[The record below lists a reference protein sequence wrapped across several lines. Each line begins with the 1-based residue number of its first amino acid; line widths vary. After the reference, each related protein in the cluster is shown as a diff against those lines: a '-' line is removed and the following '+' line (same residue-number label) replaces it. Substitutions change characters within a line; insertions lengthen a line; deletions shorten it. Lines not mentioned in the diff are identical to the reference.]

1 MPQTN
6 EVDTLEQE
14 LQNTDTE
21 LGGNNSD
28 TEPDNSIDTD
38 VILDNDTQL
47 EESLEEE
54 KEEEESLEDDDKLTK
69 EQLDA
74 MSDEEFTKFIEEGTL
89 PESIKSEQKPLVKV
103 ISKPEPK
110 AKAAKV
116 DKTDK
121 EPTKLEDEDVKET
134 SSKDVDYEAV
144 YKDIFKPFRANG
156 KEITPRNVED
166 VIQLMQMGANYTKKM
181 QLMAPLRKT
190 AESLSRADIKEDD
203 LNFLIDVHKG
213 DKEAIKKLLTKHNVD
228 PMELDLDSTN
238 YVPNNNIVSDEDV
251 EYSNIL
257 DDIRDSLPKIQEIMT
272 STWDT
277 KSKEALLKD
286 PNLMRALHEEI
297 AMGRFDSVQAQL
309 EIEKTFGRYKGKS
322 DVEAYIDLVTKLAA
336 KEQSNHQ
343 SNGTNKPTPKAEAP
357 TKPIPDKTKAAPIRT
372 KATNQGSTLTA
383 KDIFSMSEDQ
393 FAKLSIRDLV

>member
-1 MPQTN
+1 MSQTN
-6 EVDTLEQE
+6 EVDTLEQEE

-21 LGGNNSD
+21 LGGNNND
-28 TEPDNSIDTD
+28 TEPDNSTDTD
-38 VILDNDTQL
+38 VTPDNDTQP
-47 EESLEEE
+47 EESLEG
-54 KEEEESLEDDDKLTK
+54 DDELTK

-74 MSDEEFTKFIEEGTL
+74 MSDEEFTKFMEEGKL
-89 PESIKSEQKPLVKV
+89 PEPTKSEQKPLVKV
-103 ISKPEPK
+103 VSKPEPK
-110 AKAAKV
+110 AK
-116 DKTDK
+116 TDK
-121 EPTKLEDEDVKET
+121 ESTKPEGENVKET
-134 SSKDVDYEAV
+134 SPKDVDYEAV
-144 YKDIFKPFRANG
+144 YKDIFKPFKANG
-156 KEITPRNVED
+156 KDITPRNVED
-166 VIQLMQMGANYTKKM
+166 VVQLMQMGANYTKKM
-181 QLMAPLRKT
+181 QLMAPLKKA

-238 YVPNNNIVSDEDV
+238 YVPKNNIVSDEDV

-272 STWDT
+272 NTWDT

-297 AMGRFDSVQAQL
+297 AMGRFDNVQAQL
-309 EIEKTFGRYKGKS
+309 EIEKTFGRYRGKS
-322 DVEAYIDLVTKLAA
+322 DVEAYIDLVTKLAV
-336 KEQSNHQ
+336 KEQSNNQ
-343 SNGTNKPTPKAEAP
+343 PAPKADAP

>member
-1 MPQTN
+1 MSQTN
-6 EVDTLEQE
+6 EVDTLEQEE

-21 LGGNNSD
+21 LGGNNND
-28 TEPDNSIDTD
+28 TEPDNSTNTD
-38 VILDNDTQL
+38 VTPDNDTQP
-47 EESLEEE
+47 
-54 KEEEESLEDDDKLTK
+54 EESLEDDDKLTK

-74 MSDEEFTKFIEEGTL
+74 MSDEEFTRFMEEGKL
-89 PESIKSEQKPLVKV
+89 PEPPKTEQKPLVKV
-103 ISKPEPK
+103 VSKP
-110 AKAAKV
+110 
-116 DKTDK
+116 DTKTDK
-121 EPTKLEDEDVKET
+121 ESTEVKKDDSTKDT
-134 SSKDVDYEAV
+134 PPKDVDYEAV
-144 YKDIFKPFRANG
+144 YKDIFKPFKANG
-156 KEITPRNVED
+156 KDITPRTVED
-166 VIQLMQMGANYTKKM
+166 VVQLMQMGANYTKKM
-181 QLMAPLRKT
+181 QLMAPLKKA
-190 AESLSRADIKEDD
+190 AESLSRADIREED

-238 YVPNNNIVSDEDV
+238 YVPKNNIVSDEDV

-272 STWDT
+272 NTWDT
-277 KSKEALLKD
+277 RSKEALLKD

-297 AMGRFDSVQAQL
+297 AMGRFDNVQAQL

-343 SNGTNKPTPKAEAP
+343 PDGTNKPTPKADVP

-383 KDIFSMSEDQ
+383 KDIFSMSEEQ

>member
-1 MPQTN
+1 MSQTN
-6 EVDTLEQE
+6 EVDTLEQEE

-21 LGGNNSD
+21 LGGNNND
-28 TEPDNSIDTD
+28 TEPDNSTNTD
-38 VILDNDTQL
+38 VTPDNDTQP
-47 EESLEEE
+47 
-54 KEEEESLEDDDKLTK
+54 EESLEDDDKLTK

-74 MSDEEFTKFIEEGTL
+74 MSDEEFTRFMEEGKL
-89 PESIKSEQKPLVKV
+89 PEPTKSEQKPLVKV

-110 AKAAKV
+110 AK
-116 DKTDK
+116 TDK
-121 EPTKLEDEDVKET
+121 EPTKPEDEDVKET
-134 SSKDVDYEAV
+134 SSKDIDYEAV
-144 YKDIFKPFRANG
+144 YKDIFKPFKANG
-156 KEITPRNVED
+156 KDITPRTVED

-181 QLMAPLRKT
+181 QLMAPLKKA

-238 YVPNNNIVSDEDV
+238 YVPKNNIVSDEDV

-297 AMGRFDSVQAQL
+297 AMGRFDNVQAQL

-343 SNGTNKPTPKAEAP
+343 PDGTNKPTPKADVP

-383 KDIFSMSEDQ
+383 KDIFSMSEEQ

>member
-1 MPQTN
+1 MSQTN
-6 EVDTLEQE
+6 EVDTLEQEE

-28 TEPDNSIDTD
+28 TEPDNSTDTD
-38 VILDNDTQL
+38 VTPDNDTQP
-47 EESLEEE
+47 EESLEG
-54 KEEEESLEDDDKLTK
+54 DDKLTK

-74 MSDEEFTKFIEEGTL
+74 MSDEEFTKFMEEGKL
-89 PESIKSEQKPLVKV
+89 PEPTKSEQKPLVKV

-110 AKAAKV
+110 AK
-116 DKTDK
+116 TDK
-121 EPTKLEDEDVKET
+121 ESTKPEGEDVKET
-134 SSKDVDYEAV
+134 PPKDVDYETV
-144 YKDIFKPFRANG
+144 YKDIFKPFKANG
-156 KEITPRNVED
+156 KDITPRTVED
-166 VIQLMQMGANYTKKM
+166 VVQLMQMGANYTKKM
-181 QLMAPLRKT
+181 QLMAPLKKA

-238 YVPNNNIVSDEDV
+238 YVPKNNIVSDEDV

-272 STWDT
+272 NTWDT
-277 KSKEALLKD
+277 RSKEALLKD

-297 AMGRFDSVQAQL
+297 AIGRFDNVQAQL

-336 KEQSNHQ
+336 KGQSNHQ
-343 SNGTNKPTPKAEAP
+343 PDGTNKLTLKADVP

>member
-1 MPQTN
+1 MSQTN
-6 EVDTLEQE
+6 EVDTLEQEE

-21 LGGNNSD
+21 LGGNNND
-28 TEPDNSIDTD
+28 TEPDNSTDTD
-38 VILDNDTQL
+38 VTPDNDTQP
-47 EESLEEE
+47 EESLEG
-54 KEEEESLEDDDKLTK
+54 DDKLTK

-74 MSDEEFTKFIEEGTL
+74 MSDEEFTKFMEEGKL
-89 PESIKSEQKPLVKV
+89 PEPTKSEQKPLVKV

-110 AKAAKV
+110 AK
-116 DKTDK
+116 TDK
-121 EPTKLEDEDVKET
+121 ESTKPEGEDVKET
-134 SSKDVDYEAV
+134 PPKDVDYETV
-144 YKDIFKPFRANG
+144 YKDIFKPFKANG
-156 KEITPRNVED
+156 KDITPRTVED
-166 VIQLMQMGANYTKKM
+166 VVQLMQMGANYTKKM
-181 QLMAPLRKT
+181 QLMAPLKKA

-238 YVPNNNIVSDEDV
+238 YVPKNNIVSDEDV
-251 EYSNIL
+251 EYSDIL

-297 AMGRFDSVQAQL
+297 AIGRFDNVQAQL

-322 DVEAYIDLVTKLAA
+322 DVEAYIDLVTKLAV
-336 KEQSNHQ
+336 KEQSNNQ
-343 SNGTNKPTPKAEAP
+343 PNGTNKPTPKADAP

>member
-1 MPQTN
+1 MSQTN
-6 EVDTLEQE
+6 EVDTLEQEE

-21 LGGNNSD
+21 LGGNNND
-28 TEPDNSIDTD
+28 TEPDNSTDTD
-38 VILDNDTQL
+38 VTPDNDTQP
-47 EESLEEE
+47 EESLEG
-54 KEEEESLEDDDKLTK
+54 DDKLTK

-74 MSDEEFTKFIEEGTL
+74 MSDEEFTKFMEEGKL
-89 PESIKSEQKPLVKV
+89 PEPTKSEQKPLVKV
-103 ISKPEPK
+103 ISKLEPK
-110 AKAAKV
+110 AK
-116 DKTDK
+116 TDK
-121 EPTKLEDEDVKET
+121 ESTKPEDGDVKET
-134 SSKDVDYEAV
+134 PPKDVDYETV
-144 YKDIFKPFRANG
+144 YKNIFKPFKANG
-156 KEITPRNVED
+156 KDITPRTVED
-166 VIQLMQMGANYTKKM
+166 VVQLMQMGANYTKKM
-181 QLMAPLRKT
+181 QLMAPLKKA

-238 YVPNNNIVSDEDV
+238 YVPKNNIVSDEDV

-272 STWDT
+272 NTWDT
-277 KSKEALLKD
+277 RSKEALLKD

-297 AMGRFDSVQAQL
+297 AMGRFDNVQAQL

-343 SNGTNKPTPKAEAP
+343 PDGTNKPTPKADVP

>member
-1 MPQTN
+1 MSQTN
-6 EVDTLEQE
+6 EVDTLEQEE

-21 LGGNNSD
+21 LGGNNND
-28 TEPDNSIDTD
+28 TEPDNSADTD
-38 VILDNDTQL
+38 VTPDNDTQP
-47 EESLEEE
+47 EESLEG
-54 KEEEESLEDDDKLTK
+54 DDKLTK

-74 MSDEEFTKFIEEGTL
+74 MSDEEFTKFMEEGKL
-89 PESIKSEQKPLVKV
+89 PDPTKSEQKPLVKV

-110 AKAAKV
+110 TKA
-116 DKTDK
+116 DK
-121 EPTKLEDEDVKET
+121 ESTKPEGKDVKET
-134 SSKDVDYEAV
+134 PPKDVDYETV
-144 YKDIFKPFRANG
+144 YKDIFKPFKANG
-156 KEITPRNVED
+156 KDITPRTVED
-166 VIQLMQMGANYTKKM
+166 VVQLMQMGANYTKKM
-181 QLMAPLRKT
+181 QLMAPLKKA

-238 YVPNNNIVSDEDV
+238 YVPKNNIVSDEDV
-251 EYSNIL
+251 EYSDIL

-272 STWDT
+272 NTWDT
-277 KSKEALLKD
+277 RSKEALLKD

-297 AMGRFDSVQAQL
+297 AMGRFDNVQAQL

-343 SNGTNKPTPKAEAP
+343 PDGTNKPTPKADVP

>member
-1 MPQTN
+1 MSQTN

-14 LQNTDTE
+14 NIQNTDTE
-21 LGGNNSD
+21 LGGS
-28 TEPDNSIDTD
+28 
-38 VILDNDTQL
+38 DNDTKPDTSTDTDITPDNDAVPD
-47 EESLEEE
+47 ESLEE
-54 KEEEESLEDDDKLTK
+54 DKLTK

-74 MSDEEFTKFIEEGTL
+74 MSDEEFTKFMEEGKL
-89 PESIKSEQKPLVKV
+89 PEPPKTEQKPLVKV
-103 ISKPEPK
+103 VSKP
-110 AKAAKV
+110 
-116 DKTDK
+116 DTKTDK
-121 EPTKLEDEDVKET
+121 ESTEVKKDDSTKDT
-134 SSKDVDYEAV
+134 PPKDVDYETV
-144 YKDIFKPFRANG
+144 YKNIFKPFKANG
-156 KEITPRNVED
+156 KDITPRTVED
-166 VIQLMQMGANYTKKM
+166 VVQLMQMGANYTKKM
-181 QLMAPLRKT
+181 QLMAPLKKA
-190 AESLSRADIKEDD
+190 AESLSRADIKEED

-238 YVPNNNIVSDEDV
+238 YVPKNNIVSDEDV

-272 STWDT
+272 NTWDT
-277 KSKEALLKD
+277 RSKEALLKD

-297 AMGRFDSVQAQL
+297 AMGRFDNVQAQL

-322 DVEAYIDLVTKLAA
+322 DVEAYIDLVTKLVA

-343 SNGTNKPTPKAEAP
+343 PDGTNKPTPKADVP

>member
-1 MPQTN
+1 MSQTN
-6 EVDTLEQE
+6 EVDTLEQEE

-21 LGGNNSD
+21 LGGNND
-28 TEPDNSIDTD
+28 TEPDNSTDTD
-38 VILDNDTQL
+38 VTPDNDTQP
-47 EESLEEE
+47 EESLEG
-54 KEEEESLEDDDKLTK
+54 DDKLTK

-74 MSDEEFTKFIEEGTL
+74 MSDEEFTKFMEEGKL
-89 PESIKSEQKPLVKV
+89 PEPTKSEQKPLVKV

-110 AKAAKV
+110 AK
-116 DKTDK
+116 TDK
-121 EPTKLEDEDVKET
+121 ESTKPEGEDIKET
-134 SSKDVDYEAV
+134 PPKDVDYETV
-144 YKDIFKPFRANG
+144 YKDIFKPFKANG
-156 KEITPRNVED
+156 KDITPRTVED
-166 VIQLMQMGANYTKKM
+166 VVQLMQMGANYTKKM
-181 QLMAPLRKT
+181 QLMAPLKKA

-238 YVPNNNIVSDEDV
+238 YVPKNNIVSDEDV
-251 EYSNIL
+251 EYSDIL

-297 AMGRFDSVQAQL
+297 AMGRFDNVQAQL

-343 SNGTNKPTPKAEAP
+343 PDGTNKPTPKADVP

>member
-1 MPQTN
+1 MSQTN
-6 EVDTLEQE
+6 EVDTLEQEE

-28 TEPDNSIDTD
+28 TEPDNSADTD
-38 VILDNDTQL
+38 VTPDNDTQP
-47 EESLEEE
+47 EESLEG
-54 KEEEESLEDDDKLTK
+54 DDKLTK

-74 MSDEEFTKFIEEGTL
+74 MSDEEFTKFMEEGKL
-89 PESIKSEQKPLVKV
+89 PEPTKSEQKPLVKV
-103 ISKPEPK
+103 ISKLEPK
-110 AKAAKV
+110 AK
-116 DKTDK
+116 TDK
-121 EPTKLEDEDVKET
+121 ESTKPEDGDVKET
-134 SSKDVDYEAV
+134 PPKDVDYETV
-144 YKDIFKPFRANG
+144 YKNIFKPFKANG
-156 KEITPRNVED
+156 KDITPRTVED
-166 VIQLMQMGANYTKKM
+166 VVQLMQMGANYTKKM
-181 QLMAPLRKT
+181 QLMAPLKKA
-190 AESLSRADIKEDD
+190 AESLSRADIKEED

-238 YVPNNNIVSDEDV
+238 YVPKNNIVSDEDV

-272 STWDT
+272 NTWDT
-277 KSKEALLKD
+277 RSKEALLKD

-297 AMGRFDSVQAQL
+297 AMGRFDNVQAQL

-343 SNGTNKPTPKAEAP
+343 PDGTNKPTPKADVP

>member
-1 MPQTN
+1 MSQTN
-6 EVDTLEQE
+6 EVDTLEQEE

-21 LGGNNSD
+21 LGGNNND

-38 VILDNDTQL
+38 VTPDNDTQP
-47 EESLEEE
+47 EESL
-54 KEEEESLEDDDKLTK
+54 KDDDKLTK

-74 MSDEEFTKFIEEGTL
+74 MSDEEFTRFMEEGKL
-89 PESIKSEQKPLVKV
+89 PEPTKSEQKPLVKV

-110 AKAAKV
+110 AKATKA
-116 DKTDK
+116 DK
-121 EPTKLEDEDVKET
+121 EPTKLEDEEVKET

-181 QLMAPLRKT
+181 QLMAPLKKA
-190 AESLSRADIKEDD
+190 AESLSRAGIKEDD

-228 PMELDLDSTN
+228 PMELDLDTTN
-238 YVPNNNIVSDEDV
+238 YVPKNNIVSDEDV

-272 STWDT
+272 NIWDA

-297 AMGRFDSVQAQL
+297 AMGRFDNVQAQL

-343 SNGTNKPTPKAEAP
+343 PNSTNKPTPKADVP

-383 KDIFSMSEDQ
+383 KDIFSMSEEQ

>member
-1 MPQTN
+1 MSQTN

-14 LQNTDTE
+14 NIQNTDTE
-21 LGGNNSD
+21 LGGSD
-28 TEPDNSIDTD
+28 NDIKPDTSTDTDITPDNDAVPD
-38 VILDNDTQL
+38 
-47 EESLEEE
+47 ESLEE
-54 KEEEESLEDDDKLTK
+54 DKLTK

-74 MSDEEFTKFIEEGTL
+74 MSDEEFTKFMEEGKL
-89 PESIKSEQKPLVKV
+89 PEPPKTEQKPLVKV
-103 ISKPEPK
+103 VSKP
-110 AKAAKV
+110 
-116 DKTDK
+116 DTKTDK
-121 EPTKLEDEDVKET
+121 ESTEVKKDDST
-134 SSKDVDYEAV
+134 KDVDYEAV
-144 YKDIFKPFRANG
+144 YKDIFKPFKANG
-156 KEITPRNVED
+156 KDITPRTVED
-166 VIQLMQMGANYTKKM
+166 VVQLMQMGANYTKKM
-181 QLMAPLRKT
+181 QLMAPLKKA

-238 YVPNNNIVSDEDV
+238 YVPKNNIVSDEDV

-297 AMGRFDSVQAQL
+297 AMGRFDNVQAQL

-343 SNGTNKPTPKAEAP
+343 PDGTNKPTPKADVP

>member
-1 MPQTN
+1 MSQTN

-14 LQNTDTE
+14 NLQNTDTE
-21 LGGNNSD
+21 LGGNDND
-28 TEPDNSIDTD
+28 TKPDNSTDTD
-38 VILDNDTQL
+38 VTPDNDTQP
-47 EESLEEE
+47 EESLEG
-54 KEEEESLEDDDKLTK
+54 DDKLTK

-74 MSDEEFTKFIEEGTL
+74 MSDEEFTKFMEEGKL
-89 PESIKSEQKPLVKV
+89 PEPTKSEQKPLVKV

-110 AKAAKV
+110 AK
-116 DKTDK
+116 TDK
-121 EPTKLEDEDVKET
+121 EPTKPEGEDVKDT
-134 SSKDVDYEAV
+134 PPKGVDYEAV
-144 YKDIFKPFRANG
+144 YKDIFKPFKANG
-156 KEITPRNVED
+156 KEITPRTVED
-166 VIQLMQMGANYTKKM
+166 VVQLMQMGANYTKKM
-181 QLMAPLRKT
+181 QLMVPLKKA

-238 YVPNNNIVSDEDV
+238 YVPKNNIVSDEDV

-322 DVEAYIDLVTKLAA
+322 DVEAYIDLVTKLVA

-343 SNGTNKPTPKAEAP
+343 PDGANKPTPKADVP

>member
-1 MPQTN
+1 MSQTN

-14 LQNTDTE
+14 NIQNTDTE
-21 LGGNNSD
+21 LGGS
-28 TEPDNSIDTD
+28 
-38 VILDNDTQL
+38 DNDTKPDTSTDTDITPDNDTVPD
-47 EESLEEE
+47 ESLEE
-54 KEEEESLEDDDKLTK
+54 DKLTK

-74 MSDEEFTKFIEEGTL
+74 MSDEEFTKFMEEGKL
-89 PESIKSEQKPLVKV
+89 PEPPKTEQKPLVKV
-103 ISKPEPK
+103 VSKS
-110 AKAAKV
+110 
-116 DKTDK
+116 DTKTDK
-121 EPTKLEDEDVKET
+121 ESTEVKKDDSTKDT
-134 SSKDVDYEAV
+134 PPKDVDYETV
-144 YKDIFKPFRANG
+144 YKNIFKPFKANG
-156 KEITPRNVED
+156 KDITPRTVED
-166 VIQLMQMGANYTKKM
+166 VVQLMQMGANYTKKM
-181 QLMAPLRKT
+181 QLMAPLKKA

-238 YVPNNNIVSDEDV
+238 YVPKNNIVSDEDV
-251 EYSNIL
+251 EYSDIL

-272 STWDT
+272 NTWDT
-277 KSKEALLKD
+277 RSKEALLKD

-297 AMGRFDSVQAQL
+297 AMGRFDNVQAQL

-343 SNGTNKPTPKAEAP
+343 PDGTNKPTPKADVP
-357 TKPIPDKTKAAPIRT
+357 IKPIPDKTKSAPIRT

>member
-1 MPQTN
+1 MSQTN

-14 LQNTDTE
+14 NLQNTDTE
-21 LGGNNSD
+21 LGGNDND
-28 TEPDNSIDTD
+28 TKPDNSTDTD
-38 VILDNDTQL
+38 VTPDNDTQP
-47 EESLEEE
+47 EESLEG
-54 KEEEESLEDDDKLTK
+54 DDKLTK

-74 MSDEEFTKFIEEGTL
+74 MSDEEFTKFMEEGKL
-89 PESIKSEQKPLVKV
+89 PESTKSEQKPLVKV

-110 AKAAKV
+110 AK
-116 DKTDK
+116 TDK
-121 EPTKLEDEDVKET
+121 EPAKPEGEDVKGT
-134 SSKDVDYEAV
+134 PPTDVDYEAV
-144 YKDIFKPFRANG
+144 YKDIFKPFKANG
-156 KEITPRNVED
+156 KDITPRTVED
-166 VIQLMQMGANYTKKM
+166 VVQLMQMGANYTKKM
-181 QLMAPLRKT
+181 QLMAPLKKA

-238 YVPNNNIVSDEDV
+238 YVPKNNIVSDEDV

-257 DDIRDSLPKIQEIMT
+257 DDVRDSLPKIQEIMT

-297 AMGRFDSVQAQL
+297 AMGRFDNVQAQL

-336 KEQSNHQ
+336 KERSNSQ
-343 SNGTNKPTPKAEAP
+343 PDSTKPTLKTNAP

>member
-1 MPQTN
+1 MSQTN
-6 EVDTLEQE
+6 EVDTLEQEE

-28 TEPDNSIDTD
+28 TEPDNSTDTD
-38 VILDNDTQL
+38 VTPDNDTQP
-47 EESLEEE
+47 EESLEG
-54 KEEEESLEDDDKLTK
+54 DDKLTK

-74 MSDEEFTKFIEEGTL
+74 MSDEEFTKFMEEGKL
-89 PESIKSEQKPLVKV
+89 PEPTKSEQKPLVKV

-110 AKAAKV
+110 T
-116 DKTDK
+116 KTDK
-121 EPTKLEDEDVKET
+121 ESTKPEGEDVKET
-134 SSKDVDYEAV
+134 PPKDVDYETV
-144 YKDIFKPFRANG
+144 YKDIFKPFKANG
-156 KEITPRNVED
+156 KDITPRTVED
-166 VIQLMQMGANYTKKM
+166 VVQLMQMGANYTKKM
-181 QLMAPLRKT
+181 QLMAPLKKA

-238 YVPNNNIVSDEDV
+238 YVPKNNIVSDEDV

-272 STWDT
+272 NTWDT
-277 KSKEALLKD
+277 RSKEALLKD

-297 AMGRFDSVQAQL
+297 AMGRFDNVQAQL

-343 SNGTNKPTPKAEAP
+343 PDGTNKPTPKADVP

>member
-1 MPQTN
+1 MSQTN
-6 EVDTLEQE
+6 EVDTLEQEE

-28 TEPDNSIDTD
+28 TEPDNSTDTD
-38 VILDNDTQL
+38 VTPNNDTQP
-47 EESLEEE
+47 EESLEG
-54 KEEEESLEDDDKLTK
+54 DDKLTK

-74 MSDEEFTKFIEEGTL
+74 MSDEEFTRFMEEGKL
-89 PESIKSEQKPLVKV
+89 PEPTKSEQKPLVKV

-110 AKAAKV
+110 AK
-116 DKTDK
+116 TDK
-121 EPTKLEDEDVKET
+121 ESTKPEDEDVKET
-134 SSKDVDYEAV
+134 PSKDVDYEAV
-144 YKDIFKPFRANG
+144 YKNIFKPFKANG
-156 KEITPRNVED
+156 KDITPRTVED
-166 VIQLMQMGANYTKKM
+166 VVQLMQMGANYTKKM
-181 QLMAPLRKT
+181 QLMAPLKKA
-190 AESLSRADIKEDD
+190 AESLSRADIKEED

-238 YVPNNNIVSDEDV
+238 YVPKNNIVSDEDV

-272 STWDT
+272 NTWDT
-277 KSKEALLKD
+277 RSKEALLKD

-297 AMGRFDSVQAQL
+297 AIGRFDNVQAQL

-343 SNGTNKPTPKAEAP
+343 PDGTNKPTPKADVP

>member
-1 MPQTN
+1 MSQTN
-6 EVDTLEQE
+6 EVDTLEQEE

-21 LGGNNSD
+21 LGGNNND
-28 TEPDNSIDTD
+28 TEPDNSTDTD
-38 VILDNDTQL
+38 VTPDNDTQP
-47 EESLEEE
+47 EESLEG
-54 KEEEESLEDDDKLTK
+54 DDKLTK

-74 MSDEEFTKFIEEGTL
+74 MSDEEFTKFMEEGKL
-89 PESIKSEQKPLVKV
+89 PEPTKSEQKPLVKV

-110 AKAAKV
+110 AK
-116 DKTDK
+116 TDK
-121 EPTKLEDEDVKET
+121 ESTKPEGEDVKET
-134 SSKDVDYEAV
+134 LPKDVDYEAV
-144 YKDIFKPFRANG
+144 YKDIFKPFKANG
-156 KEITPRNVED
+156 KDITPRTVED
-166 VIQLMQMGANYTKKM
+166 VVQLMQMGANYTKKM
-181 QLMAPLRKT
+181 QLMAPLKKA

-238 YVPNNNIVSDEDV
+238 YVPKNNIVSDEDV

-272 STWDT
+272 NTWDT
-277 KSKEALLKD
+277 RSKEALLKD

-297 AMGRFDSVQAQL
+297 AIGRFDNVQAQL

-343 SNGTNKPTPKAEAP
+343 PDGTNKPTPKADVP

>member
-1 MPQTN
+1 MSQTN

-14 LQNTDTE
+14 NIQNTDTE
-21 LGGNNSD
+21 LGGS
-28 TEPDNSIDTD
+28 
-38 VILDNDTQL
+38 DNDTKPDTSTDTDITPDNDAVPN
-47 EESLEEE
+47 ESLEE
-54 KEEEESLEDDDKLTK
+54 DKLTK

-74 MSDEEFTKFIEEGTL
+74 MSDEEFTKFMEEGKL
-89 PESIKSEQKPLVKV
+89 PEPPKTEQKPLVKV
-103 ISKPEPK
+103 VSKP
-110 AKAAKV
+110 
-116 DKTDK
+116 DTKTDK
-121 EPTKLEDEDVKET
+121 ESTEVKKDDSTKDT
-134 SSKDVDYEAV
+134 PPKDVDYETV
-144 YKDIFKPFRANG
+144 YKNIFKPFKANG
-156 KEITPRNVED
+156 KDITPRTVED
-166 VIQLMQMGANYTKKM
+166 VVQLMQMGANYTKKM
-181 QLMAPLRKT
+181 QLMAPLKKA
-190 AESLSRADIKEDD
+190 AESLSRADIKEED
-203 LNFLIDVHKG
+203 LNFLIDVYKG
-213 DKEAIKKLLTKHNVD
+213 DKEAIKKLLTKHKVD

-238 YVPNNNIVSDEDV
+238 YVPKNNIVSDEDV

-272 STWDT
+272 NTWDT
-277 KSKEALLKD
+277 RSKEALLKD

-297 AMGRFDSVQAQL
+297 AMGRFDNVQAQL

-322 DVEAYIDLVTKLAA
+322 DVEAYIDLVTKLVA

-343 SNGTNKPTPKAEAP
+343 PDGTNKPTPKADVP

>member
-1 MPQTN
+1 MSQTN
-6 EVDTLEQE
+6 EVDTLEQEE

-21 LGGNNSD
+21 LGGNNND
-28 TEPDNSIDTD
+28 TEPDNSTNTD
-38 VILDNDTQL
+38 VTPDNDTQP
-47 EESLEEE
+47 
-54 KEEEESLEDDDKLTK
+54 EESLEDDDKLTK

-74 MSDEEFTKFIEEGTL
+74 MSDEEFTRFMEEGKL
-89 PESIKSEQKPLVKV
+89 PEPPKTEQKPLVKV
-103 ISKPEPK
+103 VSKP
-110 AKAAKV
+110 
-116 DKTDK
+116 DTKTDK
-121 EPTKLEDEDVKET
+121 ESTEVKKDDSTKDT
-134 SSKDVDYEAV
+134 PPKDVDYEAV
-144 YKDIFKPFRANG
+144 YKDIFKPFKANG
-156 KEITPRNVED
+156 KDITPRTVED
-166 VIQLMQMGANYTKKM
+166 VVQLMQMGANYTKKM
-181 QLMAPLRKT
+181 QLMAPLKKA
-190 AESLSRADIKEDD
+190 AESLSRADIKEED

-238 YVPNNNIVSDEDV
+238 YVPKNNIVSDEDV

-272 STWDT
+272 NTWDT
-277 KSKEALLKD
+277 RSKEALLKD

-297 AMGRFDSVQAQL
+297 AMGRFDNVQAQL

-343 SNGTNKPTPKAEAP
+343 PDGTNKPTPKADVP

-383 KDIFSMSEDQ
+383 KDIFSMSEEQ

>member
-1 MPQTN
+1 MSQTN
-6 EVDTLEQE
+6 EVDTLEQEE

-21 LGGNNSD
+21 LGGNNND
-28 TEPDNSIDTD
+28 TEPDNSTNTN
-38 VILDNDTQL
+38 VTPDNDTQP
-47 EESLEEE
+47 
-54 KEEEESLEDDDKLTK
+54 EESLEDDDKLTK

-74 MSDEEFTKFIEEGTL
+74 MSDEEFTRFMEEGKL
-89 PESIKSEQKPLVKV
+89 PEPPKTEQKPLVKV
-103 ISKPEPK
+103 VSKP
-110 AKAAKV
+110 
-116 DKTDK
+116 DTKTDK
-121 EPTKLEDEDVKET
+121 ESTEVKKDDSTKDT
-134 SSKDVDYEAV
+134 PPKDVDYEAV
-144 YKDIFKPFRANG
+144 YKDIFKPFKANG
-156 KEITPRNVED
+156 KDITPRTVED
-166 VIQLMQMGANYTKKM
+166 VVQLMQMGANYTKKM
-181 QLMAPLRKT
+181 QLMAPLKKA

-238 YVPNNNIVSDEDV
+238 YVPKNNIVSDEDV

-272 STWDT
+272 NTWDT
-277 KSKEALLKD
+277 RSKEALLKD

-297 AMGRFDSVQAQL
+297 AMGRFDNVQAQL

-343 SNGTNKPTPKAEAP
+343 PDGTNKPTPKADVP

-383 KDIFSMSEDQ
+383 KDIFSMSEEQ

>member
-1 MPQTN
+1 MSQTD
-6 EVDTLEQE
+6 EVDTLEQEE

-28 TEPDNSIDTD
+28 TEPDNSTDTD
-38 VILDNDTQL
+38 VTPDNDTQP
-47 EESLEEE
+47 EESLEG
-54 KEEEESLEDDDKLTK
+54 DDKLTK

-74 MSDEEFTKFIEEGTL
+74 MSDEEFTKFMEEGKL
-89 PESIKSEQKPLVKV
+89 PEPTKSEQKPLVKV

-110 AKAAKV
+110 AK
-116 DKTDK
+116 TDK
-121 EPTKLEDEDVKET
+121 ESTKPEDGDVKET
-134 SSKDVDYEAV
+134 PSKDVDYEAV
-144 YKDIFKPFRANG
+144 YKDIFKPFKANG
-156 KEITPRNVED
+156 KDITPRTVED
-166 VIQLMQMGANYTKKM
+166 VVQLMQMGANYTKKM
-181 QLMAPLRKT
+181 QLMAPLKKA
-190 AESLSRADIKEDD
+190 AESLSRADVKEDD

-238 YVPNNNIVSDEDV
+238 YVPKNNIVSDEDV
-251 EYSNIL
+251 EYSDIL
-257 DDIRDSLPKIQEIMT
+257 DDIRDSLPKIQEIVT

-297 AMGRFDSVQAQL
+297 AMGRFDNVQAQL

-343 SNGTNKPTPKAEAP
+343 PDGTNKPTPKADVP

>member
-1 MPQTN
+1 MSQTN
-6 EVDTLEQE
+6 EVDTLEQEE

-21 LGGNNSD
+21 LGGNNND
-28 TEPDNSIDTD
+28 TEPDNSTDTD
-38 VILDNDTQL
+38 VTLDNDTQP
-47 EESLEEE
+47 EESLEG
-54 KEEEESLEDDDKLTK
+54 DDKLTK

-74 MSDEEFTKFIEEGTL
+74 MSDEEFTKFMEEGKL
-89 PESIKSEQKPLVKV
+89 PEPTKSEQKPLVKV

-110 AKAAKV
+110 AK
-116 DKTDK
+116 TDK
-121 EPTKLEDEDVKET
+121 ESTKPEGEEVKET
-134 SSKDVDYEAV
+134 PPKDVDYKAV
-144 YKDIFKPFRANG
+144 YKDIFKPFKANG
-156 KEITPRNVED
+156 KDITPRTVED
-166 VIQLMQMGANYTKKM
+166 VVQLMQMGANYTKKM
-181 QLMAPLRKT
+181 QLMAPLKKA

-238 YVPNNNIVSDEDV
+238 YVPKNNIVSDEDV

-272 STWDT
+272 NTWDT
-277 KSKEALLKD
+277 RSKEALLKD

-297 AMGRFDSVQAQL
+297 AIGRFDNVQAQL

-343 SNGTNKPTPKAEAP
+343 PDGTNKPTPKADVP

>member
-1 MPQTN
+1 MSQTD
-6 EVDTLEQE
+6 EVDTLEQEE

-21 LGGNNSD
+21 LGGNNND
-28 TEPDNSIDTD
+28 TEPDNSTDTD
-38 VILDNDTQL
+38 VTPDNDAVPD
-47 EESLEEE
+47 ESLEE
-54 KEEEESLEDDDKLTK
+54 DKLTK

-74 MSDEEFTKFIEEGTL
+74 MSDEEFTKFMEEGKL
-89 PESIKSEQKPLVKV
+89 PEPPKTEQKPLVKV
-103 ISKPEPK
+103 VSKP
-110 AKAAKV
+110 
-116 DKTDK
+116 DTKTDK
-121 EPTKLEDEDVKET
+121 ESTEVKKDDSTKDT
-134 SSKDVDYEAV
+134 PPKDVDYEAV
-144 YKDIFKPFRANG
+144 YKDIFKPFKANG
-156 KEITPRNVED
+156 KDITPRTVED
-166 VIQLMQMGANYTKKM
+166 VVQLMQMGANYTKKM
-181 QLMAPLRKT
+181 QLMAPLKKA

-238 YVPNNNIVSDEDV
+238 YVPKNNIVSDEDV

-272 STWDT
+272 NTWDT
-277 KSKEALLKD
+277 RSKEALLKD

-297 AMGRFDSVQAQL
+297 AMGRFDNVQAQL

-343 SNGTNKPTPKAEAP
+343 PDGTNKPTPKADVP

>member
-1 MPQTN
+1 MSQTN

-14 LQNTDTE
+14 NIQNTDTE
-21 LGGNNSD
+21 LGGNNND
-28 TEPDNSIDTD
+28 TEPDNSTDTD
-38 VILDNDTQL
+38 ITPDNDAVPD
-47 EESLEEE
+47 ESLEE
-54 KEEEESLEDDDKLTK
+54 DKLTK

-74 MSDEEFTKFIEEGTL
+74 MSDEEFTKFMEEGKL
-89 PESIKSEQKPLVKV
+89 PEPPKTEQKPLVKV
-103 ISKPEPK
+103 VSKP
-110 AKAAKV
+110 
-116 DKTDK
+116 DTKTDK
-121 EPTKLEDEDVKET
+121 ESTEVKKDDSTKDT
-134 SSKDVDYEAV
+134 PPKDVDYEAV
-144 YKDIFKPFRANG
+144 YKDIFKPFKANG
-156 KEITPRNVED
+156 KDITPRTVED
-166 VIQLMQMGANYTKKM
+166 VVQLMQMGANYTKKM
-181 QLMAPLRKT
+181 QLMAPLKKA

-238 YVPNNNIVSDEDV
+238 YVPKNNIVSDEDV

-272 STWDT
+272 NTWDT

-297 AMGRFDSVQAQL
+297 AMGRFDNVQAQL

-343 SNGTNKPTPKAEAP
+343 PDGTNKPTPKADVP

>member
-1 MPQTN
+1 MSQTN

-14 LQNTDTE
+14 NIQNTDTE
-21 LGGNNSD
+21 LGGSD
-28 TEPDNSIDTD
+28 NDIKPDTSTDTDITPDNDAVPD
-38 VILDNDTQL
+38 
-47 EESLEEE
+47 ESLEE
-54 KEEEESLEDDDKLTK
+54 DKLTK

-74 MSDEEFTKFIEEGTL
+74 MSDEEFTKFMEEGKL
-89 PESIKSEQKPLVKV
+89 PEPPKTEQKPLVKV
-103 ISKPEPK
+103 VSKP
-110 AKAAKV
+110 
-116 DKTDK
+116 DTKTDK
-121 EPTKLEDEDVKET
+121 ESTEVKKDDST
-134 SSKDVDYEAV
+134 KDVDYEAV
-144 YKDIFKPFRANG
+144 YKDIFKPFKANG
-156 KEITPRNVED
+156 KDITPRTVED
-166 VIQLMQMGANYTKKM
+166 VVQLMQMGANYTKKM
-181 QLMAPLRKT
+181 QLMAPLKKA

-238 YVPNNNIVSDEDV
+238 YVPKNNIVSDEDV

-272 STWDT
+272 NTWDT
-277 KSKEALLKD
+277 RSKEALLKD

-297 AMGRFDSVQAQL
+297 AMGRFDNVQAQL
-309 EIEKTFGRYKGKS
+309 EIEKTFGRYKGRS

-343 SNGTNKPTPKAEAP
+343 PDGTNKPTPKADVP

>member
-1 MPQTN
+1 MSQTN
-6 EVDTLEQE
+6 EVDTLEQEE

-21 LGGNNSD
+21 LGGNNND
-28 TEPDNSIDTD
+28 TEPDNST
-38 VILDNDTQL
+38 DNDTQP
-47 EESLEEE
+47 EESLEG
-54 KEEEESLEDDDKLTK
+54 DDKLTK

-74 MSDEEFTKFIEEGTL
+74 MSDEEFTKFMEEGKL
-89 PESIKSEQKPLVKV
+89 PEPTKSEQKPLVKV

-110 AKAAKV
+110 T
-116 DKTDK
+116 KTDK
-121 EPTKLEDEDVKET
+121 ESTKPEGEDVKET
-134 SSKDVDYEAV
+134 PPKDVDYETV
-144 YKDIFKPFRANG
+144 YKDIFKPFKANG
-156 KEITPRNVED
+156 KDITPRTVED
-166 VIQLMQMGANYTKKM
+166 VVQLMQMGANYTKKM
-181 QLMAPLRKT
+181 QLMAPLKKA

-238 YVPNNNIVSDEDV
+238 YVPKNNIVSDEDV

-297 AMGRFDSVQAQL
+297 AMGRFDNVQAQL

-343 SNGTNKPTPKAEAP
+343 PDGTNKPTPKADVP

>member
-1 MPQTN
+1 MSQTN

-14 LQNTDTE
+14 NIQNTDTE
-21 LGGNNSD
+21 LGGSD
-28 TEPDNSIDTD
+28 NDTKPDTSTDTD
-38 VILDNDTQL
+38 ITPDNDTQP
-47 EESLEEE
+47 
-54 KEEEESLEDDDKLTK
+54 EESLEDDDKLTK

-74 MSDEEFTKFIEEGTL
+74 MSDEEFTRFMEEGKL
-89 PESIKSEQKPLVKV
+89 PEPTKSEQKPLVKV

-110 AKAAKV
+110 AK
-116 DKTDK
+116 TDK
-121 EPTKLEDEDVKET
+121 EPTKPEGEDVKDT
-134 SSKDVDYEAV
+134 PPTDVDYEAV
-144 YKDIFKPFRANG
+144 YKDIFKPFKANG
-156 KEITPRNVED
+156 KDITPRTVED
-166 VIQLMQMGANYTKKM
+166 VVQLMQMGANYTKKM
-181 QLMAPLRKT
+181 QLMAPLKKA
-190 AESLSRADIKEDD
+190 AESLSRADINEDD

-238 YVPNNNIVSDEDV
+238 YVPKNNIVSDEDV

-272 STWDT
+272 NTWDT
-277 KSKEALLKD
+277 RSKEALLKD

-297 AMGRFDSVQAQL
+297 AMGRFDNVQAQL

-343 SNGTNKPTPKAEAP
+343 PDGTNKPTPKADVP

-393 FAKLSIRDLV
+393 FAKLSICDLV

>member
-1 MPQTN
+1 MSQTN
-6 EVDTLEQE
+6 EVDTLEQEE

-21 LGGNNSD
+21 LGGNNND
-28 TEPDNSIDTD
+28 TEPDNSTDTD
-38 VILDNDTQL
+38 VTPDNDTQP
-47 EESLEEE
+47 EESLEG
-54 KEEEESLEDDDKLTK
+54 DDKLTK

-74 MSDEEFTKFIEEGTL
+74 MSDEEFTKFMEEGKL
-89 PESIKSEQKPLVKV
+89 PEPTKSEQKPLVKV

-110 AKAAKV
+110 AK
-116 DKTDK
+116 TDK
-121 EPTKLEDEDVKET
+121 EPTKPEDEDVKET
-134 SSKDVDYEAV
+134 PSKDIDYEAV
-144 YKDIFKPFRANG
+144 YKDIFKPFKANG
-156 KEITPRNVED
+156 KDITPRTVED
-166 VIQLMQMGANYTKKM
+166 VVQLMQMGANYTKKM
-181 QLMAPLRKT
+181 QLMAPLKKA

-238 YVPNNNIVSDEDV
+238 YVPKNNIVSDEDV

-297 AMGRFDSVQAQL
+297 AMGRFDNVQAQL

-322 DVEAYIDLVTKLAA
+322 DVEAYIDLVTKLAV
-336 KEQSNHQ
+336 KEQSNNQ
-343 SNGTNKPTPKAEAP
+343 PAPKADAP

-383 KDIFSMSEDQ
+383 KDIFSMSEEQ

>member
-1 MPQTN
+1 MSQTD
-6 EVDTLEQE
+6 EVDTLEQEE

-21 LGGNNSD
+21 LGGNND
-28 TEPDNSIDTD
+28 TEPDNSTDTD
-38 VILDNDTQL
+38 VTPDNDTQP
-47 EESLEEE
+47 EESLEG
-54 KEEEESLEDDDKLTK
+54 DDKLTK

-74 MSDEEFTKFIEEGTL
+74 MSDEEFTKFMEEGKL
-89 PESIKSEQKPLVKV
+89 PEPTKSEQKPLVKV

-110 AKAAKV
+110 AK
-116 DKTDK
+116 TDK
-121 EPTKLEDEDVKET
+121 ESTKPENGDVKET
-134 SSKDVDYEAV
+134 PSKDVDYETV
-144 YKDIFKPFRANG
+144 YKDIFKPFKANG
-156 KEITPRNVED
+156 KDITPRTVED
-166 VIQLMQMGANYTKKM
+166 VVQLMQMGANYTKKM
-181 QLMAPLRKT
+181 QLMAPLKKA

-238 YVPNNNIVSDEDV
+238 YVPKNNIVSDEDV
-251 EYSNIL
+251 EYSDIL

-297 AMGRFDSVQAQL
+297 AMGRFDNVQAQL

-343 SNGTNKPTPKAEAP
+343 PDGTNKPTPKADVP

>member
-1 MPQTN
+1 MSQTN
-6 EVDTLEQE
+6 EVDTLEQEE

-21 LGGNNSD
+21 LGGNNND
-28 TEPDNSIDTD
+28 TEPDNSTDTD
-38 VILDNDTQL
+38 VTPDNDTQP
-47 EESLEEE
+47 
-54 KEEEESLEDDDKLTK
+54 EESLEDDDKLTK

-74 MSDEEFTKFIEEGTL
+74 MTDEEFTRFMEEGKL

-110 AKAAKV
+110 AKATKA
-116 DKTDK
+116 DK
-121 EPTKLEDEDVKET
+121 EPTKLEDEEVKET

-181 QLMAPLRKT
+181 QLMAPLKKA

-213 DKEAIKKLLTKHNVD
+213 DKEAIKKLLMKHNVD
-228 PMELDLDSTN
+228 PMDLDLESTN
-238 YVPNNNIVSDEDV
+238 YVPKNNIVSDEDV

-257 DDIRDSLPKIQEIMT
+257 DDIHDSLPKIQEIMT
-272 STWDT
+272 NIWDA

-297 AMGRFDSVQAQL
+297 AMGRFDNVQAQL

-336 KEQSNHQ
+336 KEQANHQ
-343 SNGTNKPTPKAEAP
+343 PKGKPTPKANTP

-383 KDIFSMSEDQ
+383 KDIFSMSEEQ

>member
-1 MPQTN
+1 MSQTN

-14 LQNTDTE
+14 NIQNTDTE
-21 LGGNNSD
+21 LGGS
-28 TEPDNSIDTD
+28 
-38 VILDNDTQL
+38 DNDTKPDTSTDTDITPDNDTVPD
-47 EESLEEE
+47 ESLEE
-54 KEEEESLEDDDKLTK
+54 DKLTK

-74 MSDEEFTKFIEEGTL
+74 MSDEEFTKFMEEGKL
-89 PESIKSEQKPLVKV
+89 PEPPKTEQKPLVKV
-103 ISKPEPK
+103 VSKP
-110 AKAAKV
+110 
-116 DKTDK
+116 DTKTDK
-121 EPTKLEDEDVKET
+121 ESTEVKKDDSTKDT
-134 SSKDVDYEAV
+134 PPKDVDYETV
-144 YKDIFKPFRANG
+144 YKNIFKPFKANG
-156 KEITPRNVED
+156 KDITPRTVED
-166 VIQLMQMGANYTKKM
+166 VVQLMQMGANYTKKM
-181 QLMAPLRKT
+181 QLMAPLKKA
-190 AESLSRADIKEDD
+190 AESLSRADIKEED

-238 YVPNNNIVSDEDV
+238 YVPKNNIVSDEDV

-272 STWDT
+272 NTWDT
-277 KSKEALLKD
+277 RSKEALLKD

-297 AMGRFDSVQAQL
+297 AMGRFDNVQAQL

-343 SNGTNKPTPKAEAP
+343 PDGTNKPTPKADVP

>member
-1 MPQTN
+1 MSQTN
-6 EVDTLEQE
+6 EVDTLEQEE

-28 TEPDNSIDTD
+28 TEPDNSTDTD
-38 VILDNDTQL
+38 VTPNNDTQP
-47 EESLEEE
+47 EESLEG
-54 KEEEESLEDDDKLTK
+54 DDKLTK

-74 MSDEEFTKFIEEGTL
+74 MSDEEFTRFMEEGKL
-89 PESIKSEQKPLVKV
+89 PEPTKSEQKPLVKV

-110 AKAAKV
+110 T
-116 DKTDK
+116 KTDK
-121 EPTKLEDEDVKET
+121 ESTKPEGEDVKET
-134 SSKDVDYEAV
+134 PPKDVDYEVV
-144 YKDIFKPFRANG
+144 YKNIFKPFKANG
-156 KEITPRNVED
+156 KDITPRTVED
-166 VIQLMQMGANYTKKM
+166 VVQLMQMGANYTKKM
-181 QLMAPLRKT
+181 QLMAPLKKA

-238 YVPNNNIVSDEDV
+238 YVPKNNIVSDDDV

-272 STWDT
+272 STWDA

-297 AMGRFDSVQAQL
+297 AMGRFDNVQAQL

-322 DVEAYIDLVTKLAA
+322 DVEAYIDLVTKIAA

-343 SNGTNKPTPKAEAP
+343 PNNVNKPTPKADTP

>member
-1 MPQTN
+1 MSQTN
-6 EVDTLEQE
+6 EVDTLEQEE

-21 LGGNNSD
+21 LGGNNND
-28 TEPDNSIDTD
+28 TEPDTD
-38 VILDNDTQL
+38 VTPDNDTQP
-47 EESLEEE
+47 EESLEG
-54 KEEEESLEDDDKLTK
+54 DDKLTK

-74 MSDEEFTKFIEEGTL
+74 MSDEEFTKFMEEGKL
-89 PESIKSEQKPLVKV
+89 PEPTKSEQKPLVKV

-110 AKAAKV
+110 T
-116 DKTDK
+116 KTDK
-121 EPTKLEDEDVKET
+121 ESTKPEGEDVKET
-134 SSKDVDYEAV
+134 PPKDVDYETV
-144 YKDIFKPFRANG
+144 YKDIFKPFKANG
-156 KEITPRNVED
+156 KDITPRTIED
-166 VIQLMQMGANYTKKM
+166 VVQLMQMGANYTKKM
-181 QLMAPLRKT
+181 QLMAPLKKA

-203 LNFLIDVHKG
+203 LNFLIDVHNG

-238 YVPNNNIVSDEDV
+238 YVPKNNIVSDEDV

-272 STWDT
+272 NTWDT
-277 KSKEALLKD
+277 RSKEALLKD
-286 PNLMRALHEEI
+286 PSLMRALHEEI
-297 AMGRFDSVQAQL
+297 AMGRFDNVQAQL

-322 DVEAYIDLVTKLAA
+322 DVEAYIDLVTKLAV
-336 KEQSNHQ
+336 KEQSNNQ
-343 SNGTNKPTPKAEAP
+343 PDGTNKPTPKADVP

>member
-1 MPQTN
+1 MSQTN
-6 EVDTLEQE
+6 EVDTLEQEE

-21 LGGNNSD
+21 LGGNNND
-28 TEPDNSIDTD
+28 TEPDNSTNTD
-38 VILDNDTQL
+38 VTPDNDTQP
-47 EESLEEE
+47 
-54 KEEEESLEDDDKLTK
+54 EESLEDDDKLTK

-74 MSDEEFTKFIEEGTL
+74 MSDEEFTRFMEEGKL
-89 PESIKSEQKPLVKV
+89 PEPTKSEQKPLVKV

-110 AKAAKV
+110 AK
-116 DKTDK
+116 TDK
-121 EPTKLEDEDVKET
+121 EPTKPEGEDVKDT
-134 SSKDVDYEAV
+134 PSKDVDYEAV
-144 YKDIFKPFRANG
+144 YKDIFKPFKANG
-156 KEITPRNVED
+156 KDITPRTVED

-181 QLMAPLRKT
+181 QLMAPLKKA

-238 YVPNNNIVSDEDV
+238 YVPKNNIVSDEDV

-297 AMGRFDSVQAQL
+297 AMGRFDNVQAQL

-343 SNGTNKPTPKAEAP
+343 SDGTNKPTPKADVP

-383 KDIFSMSEDQ
+383 KDIFSMSEEQ

>member
-1 MPQTN
+1 MSQTN
-6 EVDTLEQE
+6 EVDTLEQEE

-21 LGGNNSD
+21 LGGNNNNND
-28 TEPDNSIDTD
+28 TEPDNSTDTD
-38 VILDNDTQL
+38 VTPDNDTQP
-47 EESLEEE
+47 EESLEG
-54 KEEEESLEDDDKLTK
+54 DDKLTK

-74 MSDEEFTKFIEEGTL
+74 MSDEEFTKFMEEGKL
-89 PESIKSEQKPLVKV
+89 PEPTKSEQKPLVKV

-110 AKAAKV
+110 AKA
-116 DKTDK
+116 DK
-121 EPTKLEDEDVKET
+121 ESTKPEDEDVKET
-134 SSKDVDYEAV
+134 PSKDVDYEAV
-144 YKDIFKPFRANG
+144 YKDIFKPFKANG
-156 KEITPRNVED
+156 KDITPRTVED
-166 VIQLMQMGANYTKKM
+166 VVQLMQMGANYTKKM
-181 QLMAPLRKT
+181 QLMAPLKKA

-238 YVPNNNIVSDEDV
+238 YVPKNNIVSDEDV

-272 STWDT
+272 NTWDAR
-277 KSKEALLKD
+277 SKEALLKD

-297 AMGRFDSVQAQL
+297 AIGRFDNVQAQL

-343 SNGTNKPTPKAEAP
+343 PDGTNKPTPKADVP